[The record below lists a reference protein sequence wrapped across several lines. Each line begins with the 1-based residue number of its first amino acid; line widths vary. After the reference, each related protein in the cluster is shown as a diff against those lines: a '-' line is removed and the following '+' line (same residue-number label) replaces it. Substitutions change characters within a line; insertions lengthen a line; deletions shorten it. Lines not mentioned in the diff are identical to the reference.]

1 MPLLPMS
8 SFFERI
14 SWGQRTLRR
23 STFWLFAAHIFPST
37 LWRIIPVSKAIWKGN
52 DTTGSLGDETNHWT
66 ESWPSKGPKAFVTL
80 PILPFLTEGLWNGPS
95 FERILDTSFSI
106 ALKKWWKKGDVMYF
120 CLESFLSMKLLQ
132 VASLTAFFGDV
143 ARGLLLARENW
154 KLVPSKFHW
163 SDHLLKHH
171 FFTWRVILERKKRPI
186 PNQKPLVKSAG
197 FLSIAALFFSPNG
210 AGAAVW
216 QRKCKHAFVKSAAMG

>member
-106 ALKKWWKKGDVMYF
+106 ALKKWWKKRGCNVFLFGILLIHETSGSCIPYRLF
-120 CLESFLSMKLLQ
+120 WRCCEGTPTSQRKLEAGSLKISLIRSFTKTSFLH
-132 VASLTAFFGDV
+132 LTCHFG
-143 ARGLLLARENW
+143 
-154 KLVPSKFHW
+154 
-163 SDHLLKHH
+163 
-171 FFTWRVILERKKRPI
+171 RKKTPD
-186 PNQKPLVKSAG
+186 PKPETPREFSRFPVNCRVV
-197 FLSIAALFFSPNG
+197 FFSKWRWCRRLTTK
-210 AGAAVW
+210 V
-216 QRKCKHAFVKSAAMG
+216 